1 MGETKQNEKRCR
13 FCEEFDWDMYACGY
27 VLHHQKSRGEKHG
40 DRLVYA
46 FPCDKFRA
54 RAGLA
59 PGALEQLEDITR
71 HEHSILTLHYYPE
84 RTELYKAGLT
94 DSEIAERLGLT
105 TGCVASWRQ
114 KRRLPANAKQGPPRE
129 SFPERMELYK
139 AGLTDR
145 EIADKLHLPIATV
158 CSWRMSRDL
167 PPNGFEEK
175 KSNIEQRMELYLAG
189 YTDIEIAT
197 ALNLNRSTVCNW
209 RLSHHL
215 PPNVKGGNNAAE
227 NK

>member
-1 MGETKQNEKRCR
+1 MGETKQKEKRCR

-129 SFPERMELYK
+129 SFPERMELYR

-189 YTDIEIAT
+189 YRIS
-197 ALNLNRSTVCNW
+197 R
-209 RLSHHL
+209 L
-215 PPNVKGGNNAAE
+215 PPR
-227 NK
+227 